1 MITYIFDCCELWNV
15 SFKWR
20 IIGDKTKSLKWLC
33 KRFFVFIA
41 CQVMSGWPCN
51 KYCDRIKNMVKCLQ
65 QLTQYR
71 WLMII
76 DVSFYDKSYILPVLM
91 LILFYIF
98 VRITH
103 SVIHRNQNR
112 FKISMICNITSL
124 HWLRYVLW
132 QLQKKFYLSVWLIF
146 LVASGYW

>member
-1 MITYIFDCCELWNV
+1 MIVVNCETYF
-15 SFKWR
+15 FKWR

-71 WLMII
+71 WLIII

-98 VRITH
+98 VKHRI
-103 SVIHRNQNR
+103 QNR
-112 FKISMICNITSL
+112 FKIWMICNITSL
-124 HWLRYVLW
+124 HWPRYVLW
-132 QLQKKFYLSVWLIF
+132 QLQKNLFFVWLTF

>member
-1 MITYIFDCCELWNV
+1 MITYKFDCCELWNV

-71 WLMII
+71 WLIII

-98 VRITH
+98 VK
-103 SVIHRNQNR
+103 HRNQNR

-132 QLQKKFYLSVWLIF
+132 QLQKNLLFVWITF